1 MYLDLLLIAFIY
13 TPGLIAAGLERYIG
27 RAPIPTFKFYLVK
40 THVYGFFS
48 YSFAVLI
55 VHFLV
60 WPVFKTFNSID
71 ISDGIFDDLNFI
83 GFLIAFVCSIP
94 IAIILSNIWS
104 YMLNL
109 EWVTIYIANNN
120 WYRKNVKFSA
130 IRNFHSANLLRPK
143 RSIIW
148 EFEERVK
155 YIGII
160 IWLEE
165 HDNFLEIIFHDL
177 SVENFEGKEIS
188 KSRVCYI
195 RVPVNKI
202 RIDSYDEDD

>member
-1 MYLDLLLIAFIY
+1 
-13 TPGLIAAGLERYIG
+13 
-27 RAPIPTFKFYLVK
+27 
-40 THVYGFFS
+40 
-48 YSFAVLI
+48 
-55 VHFLV
+55 
-60 WPVFKTFNSID
+60 
-71 ISDGIFDDLNFI
+71 
-83 GFLIAFVCSIP
+83 
-94 IAIILSNIWS
+94 
-104 YMLNL
+104 MLNL

-188 KSRVCYI
+188 KSRVTYI

-202 RIDSYDEDD
+202 RIDSFGEEDQFIK